1 MFTQLFPS
9 TYPFIEFSIDPVVN
23 DESMVE
29 VLVELAITFSFV
41 ARVGKEAAGNEGYIT
56 ILDSRIE
63 NDFFIP
69 EKYLAS
75 DFHGED
81 ILTLLSGIR
90 YMRLG
95 KYFLKPN
102 GIQHIL

>member
-41 ARVGKEAAGNEGYIT
+41 ARVGKAAGNEGYIT

-63 NDFFIP
+63 NDFSSRKNIWHLISMV
-69 EKYLAS
+69 KIYLHY
-75 DFHGED
+75 FQGLD
-81 ILTLLSGIR
+81 I
-90 YMRLG
+90 
-95 KYFLKPN
+95 
-102 GIQHIL
+102 